1 MNLLPYERSKY
12 NQKISAKQE
21 HHCNLLLCVN
31 KRHAQRGKKII
42 PVRTGMILFYK

>member
-21 HHCNLLLCVN
+21 RLCNLLLRVN
-31 KRHAQRGKKII
+31 KKHAQRGKKKSS
-42 PVRTGMILFYK
+42 PCARG